1 MTQRCGFVA
10 VIGAPNAGK
19 STLVNALVGEKISI
33 VTHKVQT
40 TRNQVRGIVVE
51 GDAQIVLVDTPGIF
65 QPKRRLERAMVSAA
79 WSGAEDADVVMLVY
93 DAARKRVD
101 EDTQRIIQQIKK
113 SGRKVILAL
122 NKVDLIKREK
132 LLDLAAQFDAEGCFE
147 RIFMISAATG
157 DGLEELR
164 RYLAAEMREGPW
176 LFPED
181 QTADMPIRLLA
192 AEITREKLFLQL
204 HEELPYNLTVE
215 TDSWEDFKDGS
226 AKIQQ
231 TIYIARE
238 NQKPIVIGKGGQRIR
253 KVREAAQADL
263 AEMLERPIH
272 LFLFVKVRAN
282 WIEDPE
288 RYRDLGLDFKA

>member
-132 LLDLAAQFDAEGCFE
+132 LLDLAAQFDAEGCFG

>member
-1 MTQRCGFVA
+1 MTSSCGFVA

-19 STLVNALVGEKISI
+19 STLVNALVGAKVSI

-40 TRNQVRGIVVE
+40 TRSQLRGIFSE
-51 GDAQIVLVDTPGIF
+51 GEAQIVLVDTPGIF
-65 QPKRRLERAMVSAA
+65 QPKRRLERAMVRAA
-79 WSGAEDADVVMLVY
+79 WSGAEDADVVLLLY
-93 DAARKRVD
+93 DAARKRID
-101 EDTQRIIQQIKK
+101 QDTQGIIKQIKK
-113 SGRKVILAL
+113 SGRKAILAL

-164 RYLAAEMREGPW
+164 RYLASQMREGPW
-176 LFPED
+176 HFPED
-181 QTADMPIRLLA
+181 QVADISMRLLA
-192 AEITREKLFLQL
+192 AEVTREKLFLQL
-204 HEELPYNLTVE
+204 HQELPYNLTVE

-231 TIYIARE
+231 TIYVARD
-238 NQKPIVIGKGGQRIR
+238 NQKAIVIGKGGAAIKR
-253 KVREAAQADL
+253 VREETQKDL
-263 AEMLERPIH
+263 EEMTGRPIH
-272 LFLFVKVRAN
+272 LFLFVKVREN
-282 WIEDPE
+282 WIDDPA